1 MTEPTPGEVQREPG
15 KLQISAPEEEAQTFQ
30 LGKAVVRIGRLPE
43 NDLTLAHGLVSR
55 RHAQIYCDREP
66 YRIADLGS
74 SNGTAVNDIPLP
86 PNEARELHDGDVISI
101 GPFTLRYEAP
111 RAIET
116 AQPVE
121 AEPGAMAAPAPPQQ
135 EEAEVEEVPAA
146 SQQEEAEPDLLAGL
160 RLEEAPEVP
169 VPPEPPLGAVPPP
182 GDDGSAAWVGMPR
195 DRSRWLQYLPYIYSD
210 YPFLGRY
217 LLIFEDLFGPLDQVV
232 GHFDLYLDPRTAPES
247 FLGTLADWLG
257 LVLDDRW
264 PAERR
269 RAILRSAVELYD
281 YRGTKVGMCKLLEAS
296 TGCQVEIE
304 EQVEG
309 PHSFRVTICQTQGQ
323 EIDEG
328 MVRHLIDTNKPA
340 HTVYSLEIR

>member
-1 MTEPTPGEVQREPG
+1 MLGEVDNGGDMTEPTPGEIEKEPG
-15 KLQISAPEEEAQTFQ
+15 KLQISAPDEEAQTFV
-30 LGKAVVRIGRLPE
+30 LGKAVVRIGRLPAPE

-74 SNGTAVNDIPLP
+74 SNGTVVNDIPLP
-86 PNEARELHDGDVISI
+86 PNEVRELHDGDVISI

-111 RAIET
+111 RVERAP
-116 AQPVE
+116 QPAELEPEGE
-121 AEPGAMAAPAPPQQ
+121 ADG
-135 EEAEVEEVPAA
+135 VPVPHE
-146 SQQEEAEPDLLAGL
+146 QDEPDLLAGL
-160 RLEEAPEVP
+160 RLEEAPDVP
-169 VPPEPPLGAVPPP
+169 VPPEPPLGVRAVP
-182 GDDGSAAWVGMPR
+182 GEDGREAWVGMPR
-195 DRSRWLQYLPYIYSD
+195 DRSRWLQYLPYIYSE

-247 FLGTLADWLG
+247 FLGTLAGWLG

-296 TGCQVEIE
+296 TGGQVQIE

-309 PHSFRVTICQTQGQ
+309 PHSFRVAIHQGQDQ

-340 HTVYSLEIR
+340 HTVYSLEIQ